1 VTFLRLFWILSW
13 SFCALAVAIL
23 LGLVA
28 YASWAQSRAAVRSRK
43 RKQYIDLLK
52 TGAGAP
58 YDMARVPADD
68 VLTDLAVELLG
79 LIRGDE
85 KAQVAKRASRAGVVA
100 RLHARLRRGNVRDRI
115 LAAIALSN
123 FGGDDSRA
131 ALTEA
136 LDDRNRRVRR
146 TAALALATAGMPP
159 TREAIRRLHIGEH
172 EASGLIVV
180 MLVEMARSDVESVRS
195 LLLDPDMSAALK
207 GAAAEALAK
216 CKDVSAVPLIA
227 RLAMDAD
234 AEAAELPRYL
244 DALGA
249 LEHPAGSLAVLHR
262 LDSPGAQVRAAAAR
276 TAGRIRIE
284 PALDKVAGLLGDPDW
299 DVRFQAA
306 QALLR
311 YGENGRQRLQLAASR
326 IEEPA
331 RETAALTLAEHADA
345 V

>member
-1 VTFLRLFWILSW
+1 MTVLHFFWIVSW
-13 SFCALAVAIL
+13 SLCALALAIL

-28 YASWAQSRAAVRSRK
+28 YASWDKRRAATRSLK
-43 RKQYIDLLK
+43 REHYIELLK
-52 TGAGAP
+52 TGAGGP
-58 YDMARVPADD
+58 YDMAGAPADD

-79 LIRGDE
+79 LVRGDE
-85 KAQVAKRASRAGVVA
+85 KVQFAERASMAGVVA
-100 RLHARLRRGNVRDRI
+100 RLHARLRRGNVRNRI
-115 LAAIALSN
+115 LAAGALSN
-123 FGGDDSRA
+123 FGGEDMQA

-136 LDDRNRRVRR
+136 LDDRNKRVRR
-146 TAALALATAGMPP
+146 TAALALATAGMLP

-172 EASGLIVV
+172 DASGLIVV
-180 MLVEMARSDVESVRS
+180 LLVEMARSDVESVRS

-234 AEAAELPRYL
+234 AEAGELPRYL
-244 DALGA
+244 SALGE

-262 LDSPGAQVRAAAAR
+262 LDSPGAQVRAASAR
-276 TAGRIRIE
+276 AAGRIRVE
-284 PALDKVAGLLGDPDW
+284 PALDMLAGLLGDPDW

-311 YGENGRQRLQLAASR
+311 YGENGQQRLQLAASR
-326 IEEPA
+326 SEEPA

-345 V
+345 A